1 MDPPDVQTAPAR
13 LRALPSWLLN
23 QAALA
28 ANRAV
33 AEGLAEAGTRRHH
46 YSLLAALDDV
56 GPASQAE
63 LGRRIMLDRS
73 DMVAAVNELADQG
86 FVERT
91 PDPADRRRNVV
102 TLTPAGRR
110 RLRQLDRLLAKVQ
123 EGILAP
129 LPAGD
134 RTRLVALLT
143 RLVEG

>member
-1 MDPPDVQTAPAR
+1 MEPADAHAAPAR
-13 LRALPSWLLN
+13 LRALPSWLVN
-23 QAALA
+23 QVALA

-33 AEGLAEAGTRRHH
+33 AEGLAAAGTRRHH

-56 GPASQAE
+56 GPTSQAE
-63 LGRRIMLDRS
+63 LGRRTMIDRS
-73 DMVAAVNELADQG
+73 DMVAAVNELAEQG
-86 FVERT
+86 YVERT

-102 TLTPAGRR
+102 SLTPAGGR

-123 EGILAP
+123 DDILAP
-129 LPAGD
+129 LPAED

>member
-1 MDPPDVQTAPAR
+1 MEPADVRTAPAR

-28 ANRAV
+28 ANRVV

-46 YSLLAALDDV
+46 YSLLAALDDI

-63 LGRRIMLDRS
+63 LGRRTMIDRS

-86 FVERT
+86 YVERT

-123 EGILAP
+123 DDVLAS
-129 LPAGD
+129 LPAED
-134 RTRLVALLT
+134 RTRLVALLA